1 MRRVMT
7 LIVAAA
13 LVAFAGSALAQQV
26 VNEGEQVSYKKRTVI
41 DFSDV
46 TIQGELVKPEG
57 SYLVNRKRTK
67 FSQLI
72 QIRQNFNPEMFNSTD
87 MF

>member
-1 MRRVMT
+1 MKKFAFI
-7 LIVAAA
+7 LA
-13 LVAFAGSALAQQV
+13 LGSAFIPVVPLATAQESEAKV
-26 VNEGEQVSYKKRTVI
+26 VYKKQTVI

-46 TIQGELVKPEG
+46 TIQGELTKPES
-57 SYLVNRKRTK
+57 SYVVNRKRTK

-72 QIRQNFNPEMFNSTD
+72 QIRSNFNPELFNSVD

>member
-1 MRRVMT
+1 MRKLT
-7 LIVAAA
+7 LL
-13 LVAFAGSALAQQV
+13 LVAGMAFLAIAQYAYAQEEDVQV
-26 VNEGEQVSYKKRTVI
+26 IYKKQTVI

-46 TIQGELVKPEG
+46 TIQGELTKPES
-57 SYLVNRKRTK
+57 SYVVNRKRTK

-72 QIRQNFNPEMFNSTD
+72 QIRSNFKPELFNSTD

>member
-1 MRRVMT
+1 MKKYT
-7 LIVAAA
+7 LLLALCAAFVLIPA
-13 LVAFAGSALAQQV
+13 ASAQESDTKV
-26 VNEGEQVSYKKRTVI
+26 VYKKQTVI

-46 TIQGELVKPEG
+46 TIQGELTKPES
-57 SYLVNRKRTK
+57 SYVVNRKRTK

-72 QIRQNFNPEMFNSTD
+72 QIRSNFNPELFNSVD

>member
-1 MRRVMT
+1 MRKKIMLVV
-7 LIVAAA
+7 VAMLLA
-13 LVAFAGSALAQQV
+13 LMGTALARSGV
-26 VNEGEQVSYKKRTVI
+26 YKGKKIKRTVI

-46 TIQGELVKPEG
+46 TIQGELVKPDG

-72 QIRQNFNPEMFNSTD
+72 QTRQNFNPELFNSTD

>member
-1 MRRVMT
+1 MILAVS
-7 LIVAAA
+7 IPAAN
-13 LVAFAGSALAQQV
+13 AQEETV
-26 VNEGEQVSYKKRTVI
+26 VYKKQTVI

-46 TIQGELVKPEG
+46 TIQGELTKPES
-57 SYLVNRKRTK
+57 SYVVNRKRTK

-72 QIRQNFNPEMFNSTD
+72 QIRSNFKPELFNSTD

>member
-1 MRRVMT
+1 MKKLT
-7 LIVAAA
+7 LLLASFMILAVSIPAAN
-13 LVAFAGSALAQQV
+13 AQEETV
-26 VNEGEQVSYKKRTVI
+26 VYKKQTVI

-46 TIQGELVKPEG
+46 TIQGELTKPES
-57 SYLVNRKRTK
+57 SYVVNRKRTK

-72 QIRQNFNPEMFNSTD
+72 QIRSNFKPELFNSTD

>member
-1 MRRVMT
+1 MKKAV
-7 LIVAAA
+7 LFLALCSA
-13 LVAFAGSALAQQV
+13 LVLLATPLYAQESDTKV
-26 VNEGEQVSYKKRTVI
+26 VYKKHTVI

-46 TIQGELVKPEG
+46 TIQGELTKPES
-57 SYLVNRKRTK
+57 SYVVNRKRTK

-72 QIRQNFNPEMFNSTD
+72 QIRSNFNPELFNSVD